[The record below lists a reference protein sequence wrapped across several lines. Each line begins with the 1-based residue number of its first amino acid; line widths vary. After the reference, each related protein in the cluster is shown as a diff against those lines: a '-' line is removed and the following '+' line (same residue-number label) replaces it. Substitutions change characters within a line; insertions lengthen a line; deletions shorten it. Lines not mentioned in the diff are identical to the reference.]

1 MNILEICS
9 EFLLFCHPNSIS
21 RDLIFL
27 AFGEDDDSLNPFMEA
42 QPPSLGPP
50 EWVLELPEELDQ
62 AIAQR
67 NFEEAV
73 ELVDSGREFFDMSPK
88 TPAYSEM
95 RLELNMA
102 HYSDETVPSI

>member
-1 MNILEICS
+1 
-9 EFLLFCHPNSIS
+9 
-21 RDLIFL
+21 
-27 AFGEDDDSLNPFMEA
+27 MEA

-73 ELVDSGREFFDMSPK
+73 TLVDSGREFFDMSPK
-88 TPAYSEM
+88 TPTYSEM
-95 RLELNMA
+95 R
-102 HYSDETVPSI
+102 

>member
-1 MNILEICS
+1 
-9 EFLLFCHPNSIS
+9 
-21 RDLIFL
+21 
-27 AFGEDDDSLNPFMEA
+27 MEA

-73 ELVDSGREFFDMSPK
+73 ALVDSGREFFDMSPK

-95 RLELNMA
+95 RW
-102 HYSDETVPSI
+102 SFGCSTV

>member
-1 MNILEICS
+1 M
-9 EFLLFCHPNSIS
+9 CHPTPI
-21 RDLIFL
+21 LKTAITIFP

-73 ELVDSGREFFDMSPK
+73 TLVDSCREFFDTSPK

-95 RLELNMA
+95 RLGFRV
-102 HYSDETVPSI
+102 SVQR